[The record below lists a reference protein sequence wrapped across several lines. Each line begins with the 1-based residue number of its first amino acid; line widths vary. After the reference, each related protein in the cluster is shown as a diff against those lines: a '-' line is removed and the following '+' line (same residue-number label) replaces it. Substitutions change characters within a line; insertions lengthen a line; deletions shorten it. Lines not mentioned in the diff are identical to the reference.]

1 MSLVQYQGFALT
13 CYDADSGQS
22 APLLSSLPLSTP
34 AANRG
39 FLPNYKRKT
48 VKSTQ
53 QSSSMQPP
61 AHTTDGMELMIN
73 STSIQNEV
81 TSTKRTKPLS
91 SRPKLT
97 HRKSSLLSGHWRR
110 TLQEDSQTSAADK
123 PIFCVQGAS
132 LLPNCTKPLE
142 RTVSEIQFATP
153 IVRNPKQQ
161 FKISG
166 RAYTMPVRSVSGAD
180 LDFDFNV
187 NGHNFQQPNLSHV
200 PHSPI
205 LSPAPADPQLAK
217 PLPQLVESPN
227 VIQPSSVAEPLPQL
241 VESPQLIQS
250 SSPVAEP
257 LPQLV
262 GSPNVIQSSSP
273 VAEPLPQLVE
283 SPQLIQS
290 SSPVAEPLPQL
301 VGSPNVIQSSSPVA
315 EPLPQLVE
323 SPQLIQS
330 SSPVAEPLPQLV
342 ESPQLIQSSS
352 PVAEPLPQLVE
363 SPQLIQSSSP
373 VAKPLHQLVGSPQL
387 IQSSS
392 PVAEPLHQ
400 LVESPQLIQP
410 SSSVILSPSDSLP
423 LIDHSPYG
431 ECPSPTESSP
441 LFHFSPALSP
451 PSLKTPA
458 NLTHNLRPLLTE
470 SSFLKPQ
477 PPKQSIMYTKHLLNI
492 HKQNST
498 ADHDYI
504 PFIGQAATVR
514 TKVSSR
520 IARSVSKSTLHHLP
534 KKQGHTFL
542 LPPPQ
547 AQNSRALPAI
557 VGKTRKMK
565 KPLQKRQEKPKVKN
579 PHPDLEVSG
588 DKIETLNQMTD
599 LISSAMEATI
609 SDMEKWLLQAAGKDM
624 NPEGE

>member
-13 CYDADSGQS
+13 CYDADSGQA
-22 APLLSSLPLSTP
+22 APLLSSLTLSTP

-61 AHTTDGMELMIN
+61 AHTTGRMELMIN

-110 TLQEDSQTSAADK
+110 TLQEDSQTSAADN

-153 IVRNPKQQ
+153 IVRNLKQQ

-180 LDFDFNV
+180 LDFDFNI

-205 LSPAPADPQLAK
+205 LSPADPQLAK

-250 SSPVAEP
+250 YSPVAEP

-262 GSPNVIQSSSP
+262 GSPQLIQSSSP
-273 VAEPLPQLVE
+273 VAETLPQLVGSPQLIQSSSPVAETLPQLVGSPQLIQPSSVAEPLPQLVESPQLIQPSSVAEPLPQLVE

-290 SSPVAEPLPQL
+290 SSSVAEPLPQL
-301 VGSPNVIQSSSPVA
+301 VGSPQLIQPSSVA
-315 EPLPQLVE
+315 EPFP
-323 SPQLIQS
+323 
-330 SSPVAEPLPQLV
+330 
-342 ESPQLIQSSS
+342 
-352 PVAEPLPQLVE
+352 
-363 SPQLIQSSSP
+363 
-373 VAKPLHQLVGSPQL
+373 
-387 IQSSS
+387 
-392 PVAEPLHQ
+392 Q

-410 SSSVILSPSDSLP
+410 SSPVSLSPSDSLP
-423 LIDHSPYG
+423 LIDHSPYR

-441 LFHFSPALSP
+441 LFHLSPALSP

-458 NLTHNLRPLLTE
+458 HLTHSLRPLLTE

-547 AQNSRALPAI
+547 APNSRALPAI
-557 VGKTRKMK
+557 VGKTRKR